1 MTQSERTINWLI
13 ELSSAERKGLC
24 LSFNPMSNL
33 GLPYA
38 DRSRGRGW
46 VGQVAKFHS
55 SACSG
60 NSSHVSCE
68 WRMRWGGSPSSYRY
82 VKYSD
87 TWWWEFTLEEV
98 YVGPQAP
105 PLLAVLHLLNAE
117 IRGNKEQCPT
127 QLTCSLFFTL
137 LLAGDERHATHFLK
151 LLRETHRSRCRVS
164 KMKSVSCDRSP
175 LPQHWIAVLSIDLVW
190 SKCVWSEEQTRVF
203 TATCWCSY
211 RKRPLKNKYK
221 ASISGLNNYIC
232 MFLVLHMLQSGGESR
247 LQPFAGSSSVH
258 QHVSCVSEK
267 NNGQKHYSDRKKGIK
282 TRSVTTGRPKGRQSD
297 AAEADFPSLGV
308 QNFVARTSLAF
319 NLRWRRDNKALFP
332 DLKEDSASGWG

>member
-1 MTQSERTINWLI
+1 MTQSERAINWLT
-13 ELSSAERKGLC
+13 EFSSAERKGLC

-38 DRSRGRGW
+38 DHSRGRGW

-55 SACSG
+55 SARSG
-60 NSSHVSCE
+60 NSSDVSCE
-68 WRMRWGGSPSSYRY
+68 WRMRWGGSPSSDRY
-82 VKYSD
+82 AKYSD
-87 TWWWEFTLEEV
+87 TWWWEFTVEGV

-105 PLLAVLHLLNAE
+105 PLLAVLHLSVKWW
-117 IRGNKEQCPT
+117 NKGAEQCST

-137 LLAGDERHATHFLK
+137 LLAAGERHATRFLK
-151 LLRETHRSRCRVS
+151 LLRETHPSRSRVS

-211 RKRPLKNKYK
+211 RKRPLIKKYK
-221 ASISGLNNYIC
+221 ASSSGLNNYIC
-232 MFLVLHMLQSGGESR
+232 MFLVLYMLQSGGDSR

-258 QHVSCVSEK
+258 QHVSCVSVK
-267 NNGQKHYSDRKKGIK
+267 NKGQKHYSDVKK
-282 TRSVTTGRPKGRQSD
+282 
-297 AAEADFPSLGV
+297 
-308 QNFVARTSLAF
+308 
-319 NLRWRRDNKALFP
+319 
-332 DLKEDSASGWG
+332 KE